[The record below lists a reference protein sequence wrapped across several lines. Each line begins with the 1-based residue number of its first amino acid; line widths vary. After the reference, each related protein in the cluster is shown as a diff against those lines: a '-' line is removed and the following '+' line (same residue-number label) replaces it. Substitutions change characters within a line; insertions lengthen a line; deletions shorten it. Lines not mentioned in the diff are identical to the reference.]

1 MESDLNRFKENTII
15 RIENLMEDN
24 QKLHKKCDE
33 FYKNNCSL
41 RKEIND
47 LIQIMSGYKEKI
59 YEIHEYYS
67 ELNQNQSNL
76 ENRLTEIESKVK
88 LNIES
93 IDSVLKMLNYS

>member
-1 MESDLNRFKENTII
+1 MGL
-15 RIENLMEDN
+15 
-24 QKLHKKCDE
+24 Q
-33 FYKNNCSL
+33 
-41 RKEIND
+41 
-47 LIQIMSGYKEKI
+47 GKI